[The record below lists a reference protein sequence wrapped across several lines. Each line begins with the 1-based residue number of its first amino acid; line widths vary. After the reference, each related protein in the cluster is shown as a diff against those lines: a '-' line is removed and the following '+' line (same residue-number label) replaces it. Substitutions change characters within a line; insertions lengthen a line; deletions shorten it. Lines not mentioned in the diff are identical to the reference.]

1 MPRSAWSGTVSSF
14 ASTLKPWIVLWNI
27 PRGPIRFGPY
37 AERQLGDDLH
47 LHLDDHEGRR
57 HGQQQQERVV
67 ASTKRP
73 RPRISSQSIG
83 YLSTP
88 PMTGSKLAMT
98 AIVSATSRPGM
109 SFGIA
114 WRLMKLGSRIRNRY
128 GFGPPSLMA

>member
-1 MPRSAWSGTVSSF
+1 MPRSAWSGTVSSL

-27 PRGPIRFGPY
+27 PRGPIRFGPKRS
-37 AERQLGDDLH
+37 ASCAMIFISIWMMTKAVGTVSSRI
-47 LHLDDHEGRR
+47 
-57 HGQQQQERVV
+57 RVV

-73 RPRISSQSIG
+73 RPSSSSQSIG

-88 PMTGSKLAMT
+88 PMTGSKLAIT

-109 SFGIA
+109 IFGIA